1 MGTIQMGMFEKLFGG
16 LGKTRQKL
24 DLEELFQDYA
34 PDSEDFYEELEEMLV
49 LADAGV
55 ATAERVD
62 YLMRR
67 KTWEDRYR
75 KGEEAR
81 EGLIQILSGILNVGS
96 PELKLDTKPSVI
108 LMVGVNGVGKTTT
121 IGKLAHRLKDEGK
134 SVMLC
139 AGDTFRAAA
148 AEQLGIWAE
157 RAGTDFVRHEE
168 GSDPAAVVYDAIC
181 AAKARGTDVVLI
193 DTAGRLHNK
202 QNLMNELNKIRRIID
217 RELPDADVETLMV
230 LDATTGQNGLI
241 QAKQFLETAGLTGIV
256 LTKLDGTAKG
266 GIVFA
271 IANECQLPVKFVG
284 VGEKIDDLIP
294 FDGKS
299 FVEALF
305 KD

>member
-1 MGTIQMGMFEKLFGG
+1 MGLFDKLFGG
-16 LGKTRQKL
+16 LGKTRQQI
-24 DLEELFQDYA
+24 DLEELFQGYA
-34 PDSEDFYEELEEMLV
+34 PDSEDFYDNLEEMLI
-49 LADAGV
+49 LSDAGME
-55 ATAERVD
+55 TAERVD

-81 EGLIQILSGILNVGS
+81 EGLIKILTGLLNVGET
-96 PELKLDTKPSVI
+96 ELKLTTKPSVI

-121 IGKLAHRLKDEGK
+121 IGKLANQLIGSGK
-134 SVMLC
+134 KVMLC

-157 RAGTDFVRHEE
+157 RSGADFVRHEE
-168 GSDPAAVVYDAIC
+168 GSDPAAVVYDGIC
-181 AAKARGTDVVLI
+181 AAKARGTDVILI

-202 QNLMNELNKIRRIID
+202 ANLMNELNKIRRIID
-217 RELPDADVETLMV
+217 RELPEADVETLMV
-230 LDATTGQNGLI
+230 LDATTGQNGLL
-241 QAKQFLETAGLTGIV
+241 QAKQFLETCGITGIV

-271 IANECQLPVKFVG
+271 IANECKLPVKYVG
-284 VGEKIDDLIP
+284 VGEGIDDLIP
-294 FDGKS
+294 FDGKN

-305 KD
+305 KK